1 MAQRSFQRSDRIGE
15 LVRTIVATEAER
27 WDDDRLGFFTVT
39 DVEMEADNRIAV
51 VYYTAFDSDPATVKK
66 ALDEARPAVQRLVA
80 HSVRMRHTPRV
91 EFRLDRTRERVDAIQ
106 AAIARIHQQD
116 Q

>member
-1 MAQRSFQRSDRIGE
+1 MTQRRFQRSDRIGE
-15 LVRTIVATEAER
+15 LIRTIVATEAER

-39 DVEMEADNRIAV
+39 DVEMEADNRVAA
-51 VYYTAFDSDPATVKK
+51 VYYTAFDADPDQACD
-66 ALDEARPAVQRLVA
+66 ALDEARPSVQRLVA
-80 HSVRMRHTPRV
+80 SSVRMRHTPRI
-91 EFRLDRTRERVDAIQ
+91 EFRLDRTREQVDAIE